1 MRSIVCASNWKSGLP
16 CRQKIRASPSY
27 VKRCGFACRRCCHFG
42 KCTKQPRGRGI
53 TRLLKT
59 ELKQKLEAQYEEP
72 ESQKTYALRKQKVEL
87 PFGHIK
93 RNLKVDSFLLR
104 GLDGVKAEASVL
116 ASCFNIA
123 RMISIIGVAGLI
135 TKFGG

>member
-1 MRSIVCASNWKSGLP
+1 MS
-16 CRQKIRASPSY
+16 
-27 VKRCGFACRRCCHFG
+27 
-42 KCTKQPRGRGI
+42 
-53 TRLLKT
+53 RLLKA

-116 ASCFNIA
+116 ASCFNIT
-123 RMISIIGVAGLI
+123 RMIGLVGVTNLI
-135 TKFGG
+135 TNLGG